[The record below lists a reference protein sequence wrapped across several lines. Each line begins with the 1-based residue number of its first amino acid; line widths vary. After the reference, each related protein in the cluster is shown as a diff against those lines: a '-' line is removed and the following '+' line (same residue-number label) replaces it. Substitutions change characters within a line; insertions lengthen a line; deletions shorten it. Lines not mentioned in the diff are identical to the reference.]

1 MSSRPVRLPEAHGGQ
16 RSVNLPGIA
25 SIVRPYA
32 SRLEAHKRTAS
43 SLLLDTHEFMI
54 HSTFLGDL
62 AALAKSIPEGGVR
75 GRVVVDE
82 NA

>member
-1 MSSRPVRLPEAHGGQ
+1 VSSRPVRLSETHGGQ

-25 SIVRPYA
+25 SIVQRHA
-32 SRLEAHKRTAS
+32 SRLESRKRTAS
-43 SLLLDTHEFMI
+43 SLLLDMREFMI
-54 HSTFLGDL
+54 HSTFVGDL